1 MTRYRNIRAV
11 PLASSESQLSEHQ
24 IQAAFVKAINQ
35 IPDPCLQTA
44 FAIPNAA
51 KRSFTLMNSLRAE
64 GFRTGMPDWCLPVPA
79 GPYNCLWIEFKVPK
93 KKPTPE
99 QLIVHESLRKVG
111 GLVYVLTS
119 TEAAIEVVLSYLRQ
133 RAVTH

>member
-1 MTRYRNIRAV
+1 MSRYKGFRVV
-11 PLASSESQLSEHQ
+11 PLASAESPLSEHQ
-24 IQAAFVKAINQ
+24 IQAQFIKAINQ
-35 IPDPCLQTA
+35 IPDPVLQTG

-51 KRSFTLMNSLRAE
+51 KRSYALASMLKAE
-64 GFRTGMPDWCLPVPA
+64 GFRTGMPDWCLPVPS

-99 QLIVHESLRKVG
+99 QLAVHDQLRKVG

-119 TEAAIEVVLSYLRQ
+119 ADAAIEVVLSYLRQ
-133 RAVTH
+133 RAI

>member
-1 MTRYRNIRAV
+1 
-11 PLASSESQLSEHQ
+11 
-24 IQAAFVKAINQ
+24 
-35 IPDPCLQTA
+35 
-44 FAIPNAA
+44 
-51 KRSFTLMNSLRAE
+51 
-64 GFRTGMPDWCLPVPA
+64 MPDWCLPVPA
-79 GPYNCLWIEFKVPK
+79 GQYNALWIEFKMPK

-133 RAVTH
+133 RAV